1 MRWTTKKKPK
11 PSMNQEQVRPT
22 ISEEAAKAG
31 IKLQDSPFLLQLKM
45 IDLTDEDLKL
55 LASISPVIEPYIDQ
69 IVDEFYRI
77 LMSIP
82 AIKTLIETHSSVDR
96 LQKTLNQHFR
106 EMYIGIID
114 ERYIE
119 RRVRVAHTHV
129 RIGLEPKWYM
139 AAFQNLQRFVFT
151 IMERENI
158 LDLPAII
165 AVTKIYN
172 FEQQIVLEA
181 YEQRMQLE
189 KERSDQEIKG
199 QLKAK
204 ILHLIEDLAAMTEEA
219 NTSLAQVDEVVRAV
233 NHSVSFSV
241 KQSQVAQSLS
251 TDGKAILE
259 DLSERIAQAV
269 DQFHGMKEHIQ
280 LMAQSSKEIDKIL
293 ISIKEISDQTQLLS
307 LNAAIEAARAGEY
320 GAGFAV
326 VADEVRVLSAR
337 AKETIQRISERMT
350 ESHKRSSDVM
360 KSMEQV
366 NKLIAAGHQQSTQTQ
381 GKFNDI
387 LSYMEQVIRRV
398 NHVEEQMQTLMV
410 SMDDIR
416 SSADK
421 ATHSAEIL
429 RNTTHEF

>member
-1 MRWTTKKKPK
+1 
-11 PSMNQEQVRPT
+11 MNQEQVRPT

-31 IKLQDSPFLLQLKM
+31 IKFQDSPFLLQLKM

-233 NHSVSFSV
+233 NHSVRS
-241 KQSQVAQSLS
+241 
-251 TDGKAILE
+251 
-259 DLSERIAQAV
+259 
-269 DQFHGMKEHIQ
+269 
-280 LMAQSSKEIDKIL
+280 
-293 ISIKEISDQTQLLS
+293 
-307 LNAAIEAARAGEY
+307 
-320 GAGFAV
+320 
-326 VADEVRVLSAR
+326 RVC
-337 AKETIQRISERMT
+337 
-350 ESHKRSSDVM
+350 
-360 KSMEQV
+360 
-366 NKLIAAGHQQSTQTQ
+366 
-381 GKFNDI
+381 
-387 LSYMEQVIRRV
+387 RRGG
-398 NHVEEQMQTLMV
+398 
-410 SMDDIR
+410 
-416 SSADK
+416 
-421 ATHSAEIL
+421 
-429 RNTTHEF
+429 